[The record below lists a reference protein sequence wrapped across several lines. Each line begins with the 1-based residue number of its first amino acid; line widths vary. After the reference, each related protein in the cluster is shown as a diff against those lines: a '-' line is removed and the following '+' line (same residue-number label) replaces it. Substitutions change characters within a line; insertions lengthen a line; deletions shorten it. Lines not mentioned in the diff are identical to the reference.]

1 MVGEDVTQNL
11 KTVKSIPLRLKKDL
25 PLLEVRGEV
34 FISKKDFIKI
44 NEEQEAAGQQL
55 FANPRNAAAGSLR
68 QLDPK
73 VTSQRKLDIFI
84 FNIQRIEGESFE
96 THSETLEFLKELG
109 FKVSPGYKVCQGI
122 NAVWEEINRIG
133 EERGDMD
140 FEIDGAVVKVNSLRQ
155 RELLGSTIKAPRWA
169 VAYKYPA
176 EIKETIVKQISVN
189 VGRTGVLTPIAVFDS
204 VRLAGSTVSR
214 ATLHNMDI

>member
-1 MVGEDVTQNL
+1 
-11 KTVKSIPLRLKKDL
+11 L

-73 VTSQRKLDIFI
+73 VTSQRKLDIFV
-84 FNIQRIEGESFE
+84 FNIQRIEGQSFK

-109 FKVSPGYKVCQGI
+109 FKTSRDIRY
-122 NAVWEEINRIG
+122 ARI
-133 EERGDMD
+133 
-140 FEIDGAVVKVNSLRQ
+140 
-155 RELLGSTIKAPRWA
+155 
-169 VAYKYPA
+169 
-176 EIKETIVKQISVN
+176 
-189 VGRTGVLTPIAVFDS
+189 
-204 VRLAGSTVSR
+204 
-214 ATLHNMDI
+214 